1 MLAKLKKFKLKNL
14 ITSLAISAVISTIVV
29 GGFGYFNMKNL
40 DTQLAVMYSEYL
52 IPVSD
57 IGEIKSNFY
66 QIKAADIGATAN
78 KTSTSEFLS
87 TIKTFRQNIDKYL
100 NDYEKTKLDDQE
112 TVYLNNFKS
121 AYSFFSKMWDSKATG
136 NSDQYL
142 SQILEQESKL
152 ETNLDKLLSYDE
164 SIAQANKE
172 TSTKAAVL
180 SGKLMIT
187 IFAISLA
194 IFTII
199 AYIIILVINKSSKEI
214 ITNLQQV
221 SEGDFSLD
229 IEDNSKTEFGLM
241 NSALKKTILNISD
254 MIKSVKNTA
263 NNINRQAGNL
273 SAVSEEMATSSKSV
287 AVSIEEVSRSNEY
300 QSIALSDI
308 NIVLGEFGDRI
319 ENIVNAIKTID
330 TNSRNINFMA
340 NESDVQ
346 LETLI
351 ESVNDLAVSFQSFTE
366 RMNTLGVKIG
376 KINDITSYI
385 NNISEQTNLLALNA
399 AIEAARAG
407 ENGKGFSVVA
417 AEIRKLAEESKVST
431 ENISKLTSDIGDDT
445 SEILNITNS
454 MNDKLNEQS
463 TVVETSLDSFKKI
476 ISSVEMIIPEIEQ
489 VTKAALH
496 LNEEK
501 GNIMEKVSNTSSLAQ
516 EINAASEEMTAS
528 SEEVY
533 SATDDVAKSASIL
546 DNATEEMMLYV
557 SKFILQEP

>member
-14 ITSLAISAVISTIVV
+14 IISLTISAVISTIVV

-40 DTQLAVMYSEYL
+40 DTQLGVMYSEYL

-66 QIKAADIGATAN
+66 QIKAADIEAMSN
-78 KTSTSEFLS
+78 KTSGSEFIS
-87 TIKTFRQNIDKYL
+87 TIKNFRQNIDKYI

-112 TVYLNNFKS
+112 TVYLNNFTS

-142 SQILEQESKL
+142 SQISEQESKL

-180 SGKLMIT
+180 SEKLMLI

-214 ITNLQQV
+214 IVNLQQI
-221 SEGDFSLD
+221 SEGNFSLD
-229 IEDNSKTEFGLM
+229 IKENNSKTEFGLM

-263 NNINRQAGNL
+263 GNINNQAGSL

-287 AVSIEEVSRSNEY
+287 AASIEEVSRSNEY
-300 QSIALSDI
+300 QSIALTDI
-308 NIVLGEFGDRI
+308 NVALGEFGERI
-319 ENIVNAIKTID
+319 EHIVNAIKTID
-330 TNSRNINFMA
+330 NNSRDINFMA

-351 ESVNDLAVSFQSFTE
+351 ESVNDLAVSFQSFTG

-376 KINDITSYI
+376 KINDITNYI
-385 NNISEQTNLLALNA
+385 NNISQQTNLLALNA

-431 ENISKLTSDIGDDT
+431 EDISKLTADIGYDT

-454 MNDKLNEQS
+454 MNGKLTEQS

-489 VTKAALH
+489 VTKEALH
-496 LNEEK
+496 LNKEK
-501 GNIMEKVSNTSSLAQ
+501 NNIIEKVGNTSALAQ
-516 EINAASEEMTAS
+516 EINAASEEMTGS

-533 SATDDVAKSASIL
+533 SATDEVAKSASIL

-557 SKFILQEP
+557 SKFRLQE